1 MISEPRIILGLDPGI
16 ALLGYGLIRT
26 DGEAMQHVEHGC
38 IATSPGRPLP
48 ERLHVLHDGLVGL
61 KRRFAVTDVAV
72 ETLFY
77 SRNVSTAVA
86 VGQARG
92 VALLATVDDET
103 IFGEYTPSEIKQIVG
118 GFGAARK
125 REMQEMVALLLD
137 LDRPPSP
144 DDAADALAVA
154 ICHARRSHLSSLLA
168 ASAASQ
174 AR

>member
-1 MISEPRIILGLDPGI
+1 MSLEPRIILGLDPGI
-16 ALLGYGLIRT
+16 GLLGYGVIDVNGDEMRHL
-26 DGEAMQHVEHGC
+26 DHGC
-38 IATSPGRPLP
+38 IATAPGQPMP
-48 ERLHVLHDGLVGL
+48 ARLRALFDGLTEV
-61 KRRFAVTDVAV
+61 RARFGVTDVAV

-77 SRNVSTAVA
+77 SHSMTTAVA

-92 VALLATVDDET
+92 VALLATVDEAT
-103 IFGEYTPSEIKQIVG
+103 TFGEYAPAEIKQIVG

-125 REMQEMVALLLD
+125 RQMQEMVRLLLD

-154 ICHARRSHLSSLLA
+154 ICHARRSQFSSLLA
-168 ASAASQ
+168 ASGASQ